1 MAGACPTSPRWR
13 WAGSSTARV
22 CARRAGRRRP
32 GCAAVER
39 RPIGRRRRRADHR
52 PGRRR
57 RGCGPAGMGR
67 RRGTGPGGLL
77 HRGQA
82 PLAGRRRTAPRRPD
96 GGICLP
102 HDWLTWRLSADRG
115 LDTLVTD
122 RATRAAPPTG
132 RRTGEYQADLLEL
145 ALRGRRPAVP
155 RVAGPAEPVG
165 VLAGATAVL
174 GPGTGDNAAAALGL
188 AARPGDVV
196 VSIGTSGVVS
206 RITTTAVADVTGTVA
221 GFADATG
228 HHLPLV
234 ATLNAARVLDAG
246 HPARGRPRDA
256 VRPRAVGAVR
266 RRRAGPRPLPRGGAH
281 QPAPGDGCGPRPD
294 PANVDPGVL
303 GPRPPWRAC
312 CAGWPTES
320 RRWSP
325 RGCPSIRCCSSVVA
339 PRPPRCSGSRPAS
352 SVSRS
357 WSRRQVSTSPTVPP
371 GRPRGSSPAQAHL
384 HRGRSPASDLRG
396 PGGRRCAGAIRGG
409 ARAHRRSVAGGG
421 LPDDPGDVVRVR
433 LHGVCAAPGNST
445 SRPPRRSLPSR
456 ASRSRTA
463 PRSARR
469 AGAGTRTTRAGSA
482 QASRPVHP
490 SPCGPR
496 TAPERAD
503 CVPDRSAAPSDT
515 ARGGRLKSS

>member
-1 MAGACPTSPRWR
+1 MSPGQWPGSPT
-13 WAGSSTARV
+13 
-22 CARRAGRRRP
+22 RRPPPPAGRDPQRRP
-32 GCAAVER
+32 GA
-39 RPIGRRRRRADHR
+39 RRR
-52 PGRRR
+52 
-57 RGCGPAGMGR
+57 
-67 RRGTGPGGLL
+67 
-77 HRGQA
+77 
-82 PLAGRRRTAPRRPD
+82 
-96 GGICLP
+96 
-102 HDWLTWRLSADRG
+102 
-115 LDTLVTD
+115 
-122 RATRAAPPTG
+122 
-132 RRTGEYQADLLEL
+132 
-145 ALRGRRPAVP
+145 
-155 RVAGPAEPVG
+155 
-165 VLAGATAVL
+165 
-174 GPGTGDNAAAALGL
+174 
-188 AARPGDVV
+188 
-196 VSIGTSGVVS
+196 
-206 RITTTAVADVTGTVA
+206 
-221 GFADATG
+221 
-228 HHLPLV
+228 
-234 ATLNAARVLDAG
+234 G

-281 QPAPGDGCGPRPD
+281 TQPAPATGAVHGLTLRTST
-294 PANVDPGVL
+294 PAYWA
-303 GPRPPWRAC
+303 RPPWRAC

-339 PRPPRCSGSRPAS
+339 PRPPRCSSSRPAS
-352 SVSRS
+352 SVGRS

-433 LHGVCAAPGNST
+433 LHGHVRRA
-445 SRPPRRSLPSR
+445 RQLDQPPRGATPPSR
-456 ASRSRTA
+456 AAAPTPA

-469 AGAGTRTTRAGSA
+469 ARDRAPGRRGRDR

-496 TAPERAD
+496 TGARAGRLCPGSLGSTD
-503 CVPDRSAAPSDT
+503 DT